1 MLNNKKKY
9 NIKKLTIYIIITI
22 YMILLI
28 LLINELVICKQQ
40 NLNLNKKVVFLKNNS
55 YQLPPLLI
63 KDFKLKNQTY

>member
-1 MLNNKKKY
+1 
-9 NIKKLTIYIIITI
+9 
-22 YMILLI
+22 MILLI